1 MNKYKAH
8 ARPERPNTHKLK
20 QIWREKNPNETY
32 SYTAINYCSN
42 SGKAWGLSVWAWKNS
57 FLKVLQKMGQ
67 NCRIGQFFINFRQYF
82 KSS

>member
-8 ARPERPNTHKLK
+8 ARPERPNTHKSK

-42 SGKAWGLSVWAWKNS
+42 SGKISVG
-57 FLKVLQKMGQ
+57 V
-67 NCRIGQFFINFRQYF
+67 R
-82 KSS
+82 